1 MQSFA
6 KACLVLL
13 SLAAAQVAC
22 RGTLPPTEPPRSG
35 DATPGTRTNDTP
47 VSAPLAGDGVPAETI
62 TASGGTN
69 SLPLPIPSAGGS
81 TGGSSAR

>member
-1 MQSFA
+1 MQPFT
-6 KACLVLL
+6 KACLALL

-47 VSAPLAGDGVPAETI
+47 VVAPLAGDGVPI

-69 SLPLPIPSAGGS
+69 SLPLPIPSGGS
-81 TGGSSAR
+81 SAGGSSAR